1 VNVPEFEHSDYSRP
15 QNPNPDRIFELDR
28 SPIDQHPSN
37 QICADI
43 PVSAP
48 TVSMCRIIRGVRID
62 PARTRDRDLT
72 AMDIRYIDEPNNRAF
87 SSAERAEAL
96 SCKSD

>member
-1 VNVPEFEHSDYSRP
+1 VNIPKLELSHYSSSQHP
-15 QNPNPDRIFELDR
+15 NPNRIFELDR

-37 QICADI
+37 QICTDI

-48 TVSMCRIIRGVRID
+48 TASVRRIIRGVRID

-72 AMDIRYIDEPNNRAF
+72 AMDIRDIDEPNNRSF

-96 SCKSD
+96 SCKFG